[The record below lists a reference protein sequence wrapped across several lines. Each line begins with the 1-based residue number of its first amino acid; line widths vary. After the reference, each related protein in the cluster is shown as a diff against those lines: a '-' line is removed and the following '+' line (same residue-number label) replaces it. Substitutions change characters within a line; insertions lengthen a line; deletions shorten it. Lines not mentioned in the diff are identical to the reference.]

1 LVKAEKRLSEKKGST
16 VSSLVDGIERQSFG
30 DDLLDRDAITVL
42 KELEGAMAGVEQS
55 AEDARKKVSD
65 LEAELAELPKRRE
78 ELSKQFNSNTDATY
92 DAIANRKKASD
103 EAKKVLGNLSAD
115 IFGDGSETNRAIL
128 EGWLISLGL
137 DEGSV
142 K

>member
-1 LVKAEKRLSEKKGST
+1 
-16 VSSLVDGIERQSFG
+16 LVDDIERQSFG